1 MIFLD
6 IKLTIEYLYV
16 CTSTIIKT
24 DMVNVIEDNIL
35 NRLTQILTV
44 LQEYKYIYIS
54 IGSKPNQ
61 RIVPFTQNDKRSN
74 AYEQMF
80 PVFMQRDDNKILVI
94 VIDKFDKRL
103 STHVSNQLNTI
114 LTENIDFYILNS
126 LCSKKFLS
134 EFLQIFVEKLKGI
147 NFPPSSFMICNYVRF
162 MNTPNKIELDSEKY
176 IPQIIQ
182 EKLNETE
189 TYDNCFYQW
198 FGYRYYFYNYVYKY
212 KNLQRSGQ
220 IVLKGINSVEILLE
234 KLSKQS
240 FTTVVLQDKEALFI
254 LKNMYNICEP
264 NHVNEYI
271 ISNAY
276 DEFKHS
282 NVILSVT

>member
-1 MIFLD
+1 M
-6 IKLTIEYLYV
+6 TIENLYV
-16 CTSTIIKT
+16 YTSTTIKS
-24 DMVNVIEDNIL
+24 DMVNIIENDIL

-44 LQEYKYIYIS
+44 LQEYEYIYIS

-61 RIVPFTQNDKRSN
+61 RIVPFTPNEKRSN

-80 PVFMQRDDNKILVI
+80 PVFLQRDDKKILVI
-94 VIDKFDKRL
+94 AIDKFDKRL

-114 LTENIDFYILNS
+114 LTDNIDFYILNC
-126 LCSKKFLS
+126 LCSKNFLS
-134 EFLQIFVEKLKGI
+134 EFLQLFVEKLKDI
-147 NFPPSSFMICNYVRF
+147 NFPPSLFMICNYVRF
-162 MNTPNKIELDSEKY
+162 MNTPNEIELDSEKY

-182 EKLNETE
+182 EKLNETNI
-189 TYDNCFYQW
+189 YDNCFYQW

-220 IVLKGINSVEILLE
+220 MVLKGINSVEILLE

-264 NHVNEYI
+264 NHVNESV

-276 DEFKHS
+276 DEFEQYK
-282 NVILSVT
+282 VILSVT

>member
-1 MIFLD
+1 MT
-6 IKLTIEYLYV
+6 IKNLYV
-16 CTSTIIKT
+16 CTSTTIKS
-24 DMVNVIEDNIL
+24 DMVNIIEDDIL
-35 NRLTQILTV
+35 KRLSQILTV
-44 LQEYKYIYIS
+44 LQEYDYIYIS
-54 IGSKPNQ
+54 IGSKPN
-61 RIVPFTQNDKRSN
+61 RKIVPFTPNEKKSN

-80 PVFMQRDDNKILVI
+80 PVFLQRDDKKILVI
-94 VIDKFDKRL
+94 AIDKFDKRL

-114 LTENIDFYILNS
+114 LTDNIDFYILNC
-126 LCSKKFLS
+126 LCSKNFLS
-134 EFLQIFVEKLKGI
+134 EFLQLFVEKLKDI
-147 NFPPSSFMICNYVRF
+147 NFPPSLFMICNYVRF
-162 MNTPNKIELDSEKY
+162 MNTPNEIELDSENY
-176 IPQIIQ
+176 IPRIIQ
-182 EKLNETE
+182 EKLDETE

-220 IVLKGINSVEILLE
+220 IVLKGVNSVEILLE

-264 NHVNEYI
+264 NHVNESI

-276 DEFKHS
+276 EEFKQYD
-282 NVILSVT
+282 VILAVT